1 MLKCIIHGAGSQRH
15 SRKIVLNADN
25 KGLIFAVHKVHPQMK
40 KKMLAKEE
48 NPKEGHRFSK

>member
-1 MLKCIIHGAGSQRH
+1 MIKGITHGAGSQRH
-15 SRKIVLNADN
+15 SRKIVLNVDN